1 MAGLAALSLPL
12 WLSLDGL
19 SLGGHIA
26 LGIFLMAAIFWMAEP
41 IPIYATSLLV
51 ITLQVLL
58 LSSQGIVVT
67 FSDPPTVAP
76 EAVDSEVWVI
86 PESAYSSATEQVY
99 LLESNGSFR
108 GLSVEVVE
116 RGNAGVLVRPFTI
129 PPDTELLAD
138 AGHWRR
144 GIEPVSYTV
153 FLGTLS
159 NPIIILFLGGF
170 LLAAAAVRY
179 ELERNLT
186 RIFLKPFGNAPSNIL
201 LGMMLVTAVLSA
213 FMSNTATTAMMM
225 TVVLPLI
232 RQLPDGDRFRIG
244 LALCIPVAANIGGII
259 TPIGTPPNAIV
270 IAALAEQGY
279 SIPFGIWMLL
289 TTPLVLVL
297 MAIVWFTLM
306 RLFPCKQAQVEL
318 ELSGNFQRSP
328 KAIALYLIFGTTVIL
343 WVTEAWH
350 GLSSSLVALLPIAGL
365 TACQVVEKQEIRS
378 LPWEVLWLVAGGIA
392 LGISM
397 RDTGLA
403 MWLISGVPWGA
414 LGVLGLLIVFCLV
427 AVTFSNF
434 LSNTV
439 TATLVI
445 PLAIGL
451 SVGGVLPD
459 TQTLFTVALMIAVS
473 CSLGMA
479 LPISTPP
486 NAIAYSTGLLRTVDL
501 AKVGIFTAV
510 VGILLAMASALLL
523 WPLILPSIT
532 G

>member
-1 MAGLAALSLPL
+1 MAGAVALTLPL
-12 WLSLDGL
+12 WLSLEGL

-26 LGIFLMAAIFWMAEP
+26 LGIFLMAAIFWITEP

-51 ITLQVLL
+51 IALQALL
-58 LSSQGIVVT
+58 LSSEGILVA
-67 FSDPPTVAP
+67 FSESPPPIDPVP
-76 EAVDSEVWVI
+76 
-86 PESAYSSATEQVY
+86 
-99 LLESNGSFR
+99 
-108 GLSVEVVE
+108 
-116 RGNAGVLVRPFTI
+116 
-129 PPDTELLAD
+129 
-138 AGHWRR
+138 
-144 GIEPVSYTV
+144 YTR
-153 FLGTLS
+153 FIGTLA

-186 RIFLKPFGNAPSNIL
+186 RIFLRPFGNSPRNIL
-201 LGMMLVTAVLSA
+201 LGMMLVTALLSA

-232 RQLPDGDRFRIG
+232 RQLPDGDRFRVG
-244 LALCIPVAANIGGII
+244 LALCIPIAANIGGIM

-270 IAALAEQGY
+270 IAALAERGY
-279 SIPFGIWMLL
+279 SIPFGVWMAL
-289 TTPLVLVL
+289 TTPFVLLL
-297 MAIVWFTLM
+297 MGIVWFALL
-306 RLFPCKQAQVEL
+306 RFFPCAKKSIEL
-318 ELSGNFQRSP
+318 DLTGRFQRSP
-328 KAIALYLIFGTTVIL
+328 KAIALYLIFGATVIL

-365 TACQVVEKQEIRS
+365 TACRVVDKPEIRG
-378 LPWEVLWLVAGGIA
+378 LPWEVLWLVAGGIS

-403 MWLISGVPWGA
+403 AWLIGGVPWGA
-414 LGVLGLLIVFCLV
+414 LGAIGLFVVFGLV
-427 AVTFSNF
+427 SVIFSNF

-451 SVGGVLPD
+451 SLSGGLPGDLVL
-459 TQTLFTVALMIAVS
+459 LEIGLMIAVA

-486 NAIAYSTGLLRTVDL
+486 NAIAYSTGLVQTKDL
-501 AKVGIFTAV
+501 AKMGIFIGAVGIV
-510 VGILLAMASALLL
+510 LALVAALLY
-523 WPLILPSIT
+523 WPLILNTLI